1 MQIRIYFSALNIDDL
16 GKKWGVRIFYALL
29 TLANFF
35 FLFFPIGDSDFTRVF
50 NWYEDYFA
58 NPEKYIMADEITL
71 PPFSSGN
78 VLYIVSVAVVRLI
91 MILVAV
97 CYASIFVYSKRL
109 DKANVSKSFVVK
121 RTLLMCLFIILL
133 YPYIFL
139 FMASS
144 SILLVAIMP
153 IVSLLVCSFISG
165 DFGMGASFKNAFKSV
180 KGTYFGMI
188 INFIV
193 IYLITSLLRSG
204 VDLFNAGNAYYSI
217 VCVLAAALESYTY
230 LVLGRL
236 MGTIYLDSK
245 RMIPNRMI
253 IKNGN

>member
-35 FLFFPIGDSDFTRVF
+35 FMFFPIGDSDFTRVF

-58 NPEKYIMADEITL
+58 NPEKYIMAEEITL

-78 VLYIVSVAVVRLI
+78 VLYIVSVAAVRLI

-109 DKANVSKSFVVK
+109 DKAKVSKSFVVK

-133 YPYIFL
+133 YPYIFYR
-139 FMASS
+139 MHA
-144 SILLVAIMP
+144 LVVQFQALN
-153 IVSLLVCSFISG
+153 SL
-165 DFGMGASFKNAFKSV
+165 
-180 KGTYFGMI
+180 
-188 INFIV
+188 
-193 IYLITSLLRSG
+193 
-204 VDLFNAGNAYYSI
+204 
-217 VCVLAAALESYTY
+217 
-230 LVLGRL
+230 
-236 MGTIYLDSK
+236 
-245 RMIPNRMI
+245 
-253 IKNGN
+253 